1 MPLLDDDAISMALT
15 TLPGWRVDAGALQR
29 DFSFRH
35 FDATMAFVNGVAGIA
50 RSHDHHPQLTVEYA
64 RCSVRWWTHDAG
76 GITMLDIAAAH
87 QTSALA

>member
-1 MPLLDDDAISMALT
+1 MPTLDTAALSTALT
-15 TLPGWRVDAGALQR
+15 TLPGWRVEANALQR

-50 RSHDHHPQLTVEYA
+50 QSSDHHPQMTVEYA

-76 GITMLDIAAAH
+76 GITMLDVAAAH